1 MFLDEHARR
10 CSLHWPTFLLIGS
23 NIRPR
28 LKNDGYRIAARC
40 NWLPTEHLKRQNRKV
55 YNLTII
61 FITKLISIISKCQF
75 QLVWLFKPEE
85 WSILRT
91 NDDKKSTTDDN
102 DGLDSGK
109 VRKLV
114 SSGKMG
120 CTLCDGRTPLFAKIF
135 TIDLHISSNPARE

>member
-1 MFLDEHARR
+1 MFLDQHARR

-91 NDDKKSTTDDN
+91 NDDKIEYNWWQRWAGFWQSAKVGIVRK
-102 DGLDSGK
+102 DGLHFVWRPDTSL
-109 VRKLV
+109 RQNIHNWPTYILQP
-114 SSGKMG
+114 
-120 CTLCDGRTPLFAKIF
+120 C
-135 TIDLHISSNPARE
+135 